1 MAYLV
6 IAIGALTSLIGVF
19 AIVSGFPIIEVERGW
34 AELISGSTM
43 LAGGL
48 VTLALGL
55 VLRTLTAIRQELGT
69 RLIQANGPPIS
80 EALASNAQSP
90 AARAHEPSFE
100 TAPDMA
106 EPALISAVAA
116 APAFMADQ
124 AHHAHELTEAP
135 FEADFQQDQPFHEP
149 LTPYEPVAHGHAA
162 AEPLA
167 RNVALDETSGV
178 HETAFV
184 EPALHDSD
192 TLVPV
197 PGNPEPAPPHLGD
210 SYELQT
216 PSTADHD
223 LAPLAQKSAAP
234 GEDDWL
240 DRAFSELDEEL
251 AAGVHLASHEAPAAS
266 GHGEPHPAAP
276 EALSEAAGETI
287 EAEPPRSAGLAQ
299 VPASA
304 ATPAPPPAVSAVIGR
319 YESEGTSYVMF
330 ADGSIEAQSEA
341 GIYRFSSMAE
351 LKAFIEG

>member
-6 IAIGALTSLIGVF
+6 IAIGVLTSLIGVF

-55 VLRTLTAIRQELGT
+55 VLKTLTAIKKDLGT

-80 EALASNAQSP
+80 EALASNAHSP
-90 AARAHEPSFE
+90 AERAYEPAFE
-100 TAPDMA
+100 TASGLA
-106 EPALISAVAA
+106 APALISAVA

-124 AHHAHELTEAP
+124 ADHAHERIEAP
-135 FEADFQQDQPFHEP
+135 FEAAFQQDQPLHEP
-149 LTPYEPVAHGHAA
+149 LTPHEPVAHGHAA
-162 AEPLA
+162 AEPPA
-167 RNVALDETSGV
+167 RNVVVDEMPGV
-178 HETAFV
+178 QETAFV
-184 EPALHDSD
+184 EPALHDSE

-197 PGNPEPAPPHLGD
+197 TGTPEPAPPHFGD

-223 LAPLAQKSAAP
+223 LAPLGQKAAAS
-234 GEDDWL
+234 GENDWL

-251 AAGVHLASHEAPAAS
+251 AAGVHLAGHEAPVAG
-266 GHGEPHPAAP
+266 GHGEPHPTAA
-276 EALSEAAGETI
+276 EALPAAGDTI
-287 EAEPPRSAGLAQ
+287 EAEPLRSAELAQ
-299 VPASA
+299 VPAPA
-304 ATPAPPPAVSAVIGR
+304 ATPSPRPAESAVIGR

-330 ADGSIEAQSEA
+330 ADGSIEAQSDA